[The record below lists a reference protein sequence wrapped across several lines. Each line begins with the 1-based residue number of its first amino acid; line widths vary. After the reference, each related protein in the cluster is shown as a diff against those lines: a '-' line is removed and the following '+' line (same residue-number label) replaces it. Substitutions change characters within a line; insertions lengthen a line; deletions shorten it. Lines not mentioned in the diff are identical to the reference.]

1 MIHSEHKENTSE
13 GFEADKKAP
22 NTYEDSPEANKAEQE
37 EIPSTAESPVA
48 AEKPAKK
55 RSVKKDAAEEEAA
68 TAPAAEVEVE
78 ATEPVAELPEA
89 PASVEKEA
97 AAAQNVVEEVE
108 DGEEAEEEHEEEQHD
123 EEAYANLNLEQLI
136 SLFVETSKEENLS
149 SIRTKM
155 NVLRGMIEHHFEQE
169 RAEKL
174 AAFIADD
181 NKEEDFAPTPNP
193 LHLLFL
199 ETLSKYGHRRTK
211 EKETREQALLTNFKA
226 KEAMLEQLHQ
236 LIEDEE
242 TKGITDIDKL
252 RSIQQQW
259 KETGAVPPAQ
269 RNEQWQKY
277 HFLIDKFYDNLRIN
291 RELKELDLQK
301 NLEGKVELCEKAE
314 ELLLEP
320 SIKKAI
326 ESLPPKDRTIDT
338 LTLLHEQWKQIGPV
352 PREQKDSIW
361 ERFKAASDK
370 VYDKRKSY
378 FQTLDSEREGNFLK
392 KTALCEKVEAILE
405 TPAKEH
411 QGWQKLSEQVEALQA
426 EWKTIG
432 FAPKATNSVVW
443 RRFKQAC
450 DQFFTAKN
458 LFYRTIRQEQIEN
471 LQAKEA
477 LCVQAE
483 GLMES
488 EDWKA
493 TTETI
498 IRLQKEWKK
507 IGAVNRK
514 ASDKVWQRFRKACDA
529 FFERKNQHFGG
540 QDARHEENLKLKIAL
555 IEKIEA
561 FVGSGNQK
569 NDLDALKD
577 FQREWLEIG
586 FIPLKDKK
594 DINDRYR
601 NALNKHFDE
610 LKISVQEKTKLNFQ
624 QKIET
629 IKSGKDGD
637 RGLRKEQFQIQ
648 TRISHLN
655 NDILLWQ
662 NNMEFFAKSKN
673 ADMLRKEIEQKI
685 ERARNEMA
693 QLKEKLLLLRDAWTQ

>member
-13 GFEADKKAP
+13 GFEADKKAT
-22 NTYEDSPEANKAEQE
+22 NSYEDSPEANKVEKE
-37 EIPSTAESPVA
+37 EIPSTADTPVA

-55 RSVKKDAAEEEAA
+55 RATKKETASAKNVAPVVSEAEAVVPETTPEVVQSPVILEKPVEEIAAASLSEVEESEETEEE
-68 TAPAAEVEVE
+68 
-78 ATEPVAELPEA
+78 
-89 PASVEKEA
+89 
-97 AAAQNVVEEVE
+97 Q
-108 DGEEAEEEHEEEQHD
+108 EEEQHD
-123 EEAYANLNLEQLI
+123 EEAYANLSLEKLI

-149 SIRTKM
+149 NIRTKM
-155 NVLRGMIEHHFEQE
+155 NVLRGMIEHHFERE

-174 AAFIADD
+174 AAFVADD

-211 EKETREQALLTNFKA
+211 EKETREQSLLTNFRA
-226 KEAMLEQLHQ
+226 KEGMLEQLHQ

-252 RSIQQQW
+252 RSIQQLW
-259 KETGAVPPAQ
+259 KETGAVPPSH

-314 ELLLEP
+314 ELLLEV

-326 ESLPPKDRTIDT
+326 ET
-338 LTLLHEQWKQIGPV
+338 LNVLHEQWKQIGPV

-378 FQTLDSEREGNFLK
+378 FQTLDTEREGNFLK
-392 KTALCEKVEAILE
+392 KTALCEKVEIILE

-450 DQFFTAKN
+450 DQFFTSKN

-483 GLMES
+483 SLMES
-488 EDWKA
+488 EDWKG

-514 ASDKVWQRFRKACDA
+514 ASDKVWQRFRKACDQ

-540 QDARHEENLKLKIAL
+540 QDARHDENLKLKIAL

-561 FVGSGNQK
+561 FTGTGSQK
-569 NDLDALKD
+569 TDLDALKD

-601 NALNKHFDE
+601 DALNRHFDE

-685 ERARNEMA
+685 ERALNEMA
-693 QLKEKLLLLRDAWTQ
+693 QLKEKLLLLRDV

>member
-1 MIHSEHKENTSE
+1 MTHSEHKENTSE
-13 GFEADKKAP
+13 GFEADKKAA
-22 NTYEDSPEANKAEQE
+22 NTYEDSQEANKAEQE
-37 EIPSTAESPVA
+37 EIQSTAETPVA

-55 RSVKKDAAEEEAA
+55 RSPK
-68 TAPAAEVEVE
+68 
-78 ATEPVAELPEA
+78 
-89 PASVEKEA
+89 KEA
-97 AAAQNVVEEVE
+97 AVAKDVKPAAAKTKAKVQEATSETVEIAVIAEVMPISVAETPVSVSEIAAVMMTVE
-108 DGEEAEEEHEEEQHD
+108 DDSEEIEEEHEEEQHD
-123 EEAYANLNLEQLI
+123 EEAFANLTLEQLI
-136 SLFVETSKEENLS
+136 SLFVETSKEENLAN
-149 SIRTKM
+149 IRTKM
-155 NVLRGMIEHHFEQE
+155 NVLRGMIEHHFEHE
-169 RAEKL
+169 RADKL
-174 AAFIADD
+174 AAFVAED

-211 EKETREQALLTNFKA
+211 EKESREQALLTNFRA

-252 RSIQQQW
+252 RSIQQLW
-259 KETGAVPPAQ
+259 KETGAVPPAH

-291 RELKELDLQK
+291 RELKELDLSK
-301 NLEGKVELCEKAE
+301 NLVGKVELCEKAE
-314 ELLLEP
+314 ELLLES

-326 ESLPPKDRTIDT
+326 ET
-338 LTLLHEQWKQIGPV
+338 LNLLHEHWKQIGPV

-370 VYDKRKSY
+370 VYDKRKNY
-378 FQTLDSEREGNFLK
+378 FQTLDTERESNFIK
-392 KTALCEKVEAILE
+392 KTALCEKVEALLE

-450 DQFFTAKN
+450 DLFFTAKN

-483 GLMES
+483 SFMES

-514 ASDKVWQRFRKACDA
+514 ASDKVWQRFRKACDL

-569 NDLDALKD
+569 TDLDALKD

-624 QKIET
+624 QKLET

-648 TRISHLN
+648 TRISHLT

-685 ERARNEMA
+685 ERARSEMA
-693 QLKEKLLLLRDAWTQ
+693 QLKEKLLLLRDA

>member
-48 AEKPAKK
+48 AEKPVKK
-55 RSVKKDAAEEEAA
+55 RSPKKEAVEAEVKEPAAVEAKADVQEVAPEVEKAAEA
-68 TAPAAEVEVE
+68 TETTPISTAENVTPAAEI
-78 ATEPVAELPEA
+78 ATMAVA
-89 PASVEKEA
+89 
-97 AAAQNVVEEVE
+97 EVE
-108 DGEEAEEEHEEEQHD
+108 DSEEVEEEHEEEQHD

-136 SLFVETSKEENLS
+136 SLFVETSKEENLA

-199 ETLSKYGHRRTK
+199 ETLSKYGHRRSK

-252 RSIQQQW
+252 RTIQQQW
-259 KETGAVPPAQ
+259 KETGAVPPAH

-326 ESLPPKDRTIDT
+326 ET
-338 LTLLHEQWKQIGPV
+338 LNLLHEHWKQIGPV

-378 FQTLDSEREGNFLK
+378 FSTLDAEREGNFIK

-477 LCVQAE
+477 LCAQAE
-483 GLMES
+483 SLMES

-540 QDARHEENLKLKIAL
+540 QDARHEENLKLKVAL
-555 IEKIEA
+555 IERIEA

-569 NDLDALKD
+569 TDLDALKD

-610 LKISVQEKTKLNFQ
+610 LKISTQEKTKLNFQ

-693 QLKEKLLLLRDAWTQ
+693 QLKEKLLLLRDA

>member
-37 EIPSTAESPVA
+37 EIQSTAETPVA

-55 RSVKKDAAEEEAA
+55 RSPK
-68 TAPAAEVEVE
+68 
-78 ATEPVAELPEA
+78 
-89 PASVEKEA
+89 KEA
-97 AAAQNVVEEVE
+97 AEAEVVEPAAAETKAAVQETAPETVE
-108 DGEEAEEEHEEEQHD
+108 IAAIAAAGPVLTEETPAPVQEIAAVIVAEEDDSEEIEEEHEEEQHD
-123 EEAYANLNLEQLI
+123 EEAFANLNLEQLI
-136 SLFVETSKEENLS
+136 SLFVETSKEENLA
-149 SIRTKM
+149 SIRAKM
-155 NVLRGMIEHHFEQE
+155 NVLRGMIEHHFEHE
-169 RAEKL
+169 RADKL
-174 AAFIADD
+174 GAFVADD

-211 EKETREQALLTNFKA
+211 EKETREQALLTNFRA

-252 RSIQQQW
+252 RSIQQLW
-259 KETGAVPPAQ
+259 KETGAVPPAH

-291 RELKELDLQK
+291 RELKELDLSK
-301 NLEGKVELCEKAE
+301 NLEGKVDLCEKAE

-326 ESLPPKDRTIDT
+326 ET
-338 LTLLHEQWKQIGPV
+338 LNLLHEHWKQIGPV

-370 VYDKRKSY
+370 VYDKRKNY
-378 FQTLDSEREGNFLK
+378 FQTLDTEREGNFLK

-426 EWKTIG
+426 EWKTVG

-483 GLMES
+483 SLMES

-514 ASDKVWQRFRKACDA
+514 ASDKVWQRFRKACDQ

-540 QDARHEENLKLKIAL
+540 QDARHEENLKLKVAL

-569 NDLDALKD
+569 TDLDALKD

-624 QKIET
+624 QKLET

-693 QLKEKLLLLRDAWTQ
+693 QLKEKLLLLRDA